1 MLDTIFYQF
10 LGQIAHISKT
20 INRIT
25 KEGSNDSLYSIVTTA
40 IVQGIKSVPVYVE
53 ADVSDG
59 MPLFEMVGF
68 LSSEVKESKERV
80 RTALRNSGYM
90 LPPKRITINFI
101 PANIR
106 KTGSG
111 FDLPIALAILCAM
124 GIVAEEELQNLF
136 VIGEISLK
144 GEIKPVNG
152 ILPMVSEAYERGV
165 GCCIVPLENR
175 KEAELVAGIK
185 VLAVQTINEV
195 IALLNGRSYEE
206 ILTERKQGRNSEGI
220 EACMSRTVTGIR
232 GTIGHIPDFAE
243 INGQHVLKRAC
254 ETAVSGMHN
263 LLMIGP
269 PGAGKTMA
277 AMRIPTI
284 LPPLKP
290 AEQMELSKI
299 YSVCGLFS
307 NRESLLDVRPF
318 RCPHHTITPQGL
330 AGGGAV
336 PRPGE
341 ISLAHK
347 GVLFLDELP
356 EFKKDTLEILR
367 QPMEDKVTRLVRLNG
382 NFEYPSD
389 FMLVAAMNPC
399 KCGYYPD
406 MQKCRCN
413 AASIERYINR
423 ISQPLLD
430 RIDIC
435 VATIQI
441 PFEELN
447 NVSKEET
454 SAQIRERVM
463 EVHERMQYRFRDE
476 NFMFNSQIPAA
487 KIKKYCKLDEKQECY
502 MEQMYQKLNLTARS
516 YHKILKVARTLA
528 DMDKSEEILMKHL
541 NEAICYRNVD
551 KQIWR

>member
-1 MLDTIFYQF
+1 M
-10 LGQIAHISKT
+10 
-20 INRIT
+20 
-25 KEGSNDSLYSIVTTA
+25 YSIVTTA

-59 MPLFEMVGF
+59 MPVFEMVGF

-90 LPPKRITINFI
+90 LPAKRITINFI

-111 FDLPIALAILCAM
+111 FDLPIALSILCAM
-124 GIVAEEELQNLF
+124 GIVPEEALQDVF
-136 VIGEISLK
+136 VVGEISLK

-152 ILPMVSEAYERGV
+152 ILPMVSEVCEKGKRK
-165 GCCIVPLENR
+165 CIVPFDNAR
-175 KEAELVAGIK
+175 EAGLVAGAEIF
-185 VLAVQTINEV
+185 AVQSLSEV
-195 IALLNGRSYEE
+195 IALLNGMAYEE
-206 ILTERKQGRNSEGI
+206 LLSARKTCESEKTADSTDANLGG
-220 EACMSRTVTGIR
+220 S
-232 GTIGHIPDFAE
+232 IPDFAE

-284 LPPLKP
+284 LPPLKMS
-290 AEQMELSKI
+290 EQMELSKI
-299 YSVCGLFS
+299 YSVCGMFS
-307 NRESLLDVRPF
+307 GREALLDVRPF

-367 QPMEDKVTRLVRLNG
+367 QPMEDKVARLVRLNG

-406 MQKCRCN
+406 MQKYRCN
-413 AASIERYINR
+413 AAGIERYINR

-435 VATIQI
+435 VATMQI

-447 NVSKEET
+447 GESKEET
-454 SAQIRERVM
+454 SEQIRARVV
-463 EVHERMQYRFRDE
+463 EVHERMQYRFREE
-476 NFMFNSQIPAA
+476 NFLFNSQIPAA
-487 KIKKYCKLDEKQECY
+487 KIKELSVR
-502 MEQMYQKLNLTARS
+502 A
-516 YHKILKVARTLA
+516 
-528 DMDKSEEILMKHL
+528 
-541 NEAICYRNVD
+541 EAIID
-551 KQIWR
+551 KARLYVLSELLDNSSSS

>member
-1 MLDTIFYQF
+1 
-10 LGQIAHISKT
+10 
-20 INRIT
+20 
-25 KEGSNDSLYSIVTTA
+25 LYSIVTTA

-59 MPLFEMVGF
+59 MPVFEMVGF

-90 LPPKRITINFI
+90 LPAKRITINFI

-111 FDLPIALAILCAM
+111 FDLPIALSILCAM
-124 GIVAEEELQNLF
+124 GIVPEEALQDVF
-136 VIGEISLK
+136 VVGEISLK

-152 ILPMVSEAYERGV
+152 ILPMVSEACEKGNRK
-165 GCCIVPLENR
+165 CIVPLENTL
-175 KEAELVAGIK
+175 EAGLVAGAEIYS
-185 VLAVQTINEV
+185 VQSLNEV
-195 IALLNGRSYEE
+195 IALLNGMPYGELLAARKMYE
-206 ILTERKQGRNSEGI
+206 G
-220 EACMSRTVTGIR
+220 EAISSFHVQNKGKTAGMCDAAAR
-232 GTIGHIPDFAE
+232 IPDFSE

-284 LPPLKP
+284 LPPLKMN
-290 AEQMELSKI
+290 EQMELSKI
-299 YSVCGLFS
+299 YSVCGMFS
-307 NRESLLDVRPF
+307 NREALMDVRPF

-367 QPMEDKVTRLVRLNG
+367 QPMEDKVARLVRLNG

-435 VATIQI
+435 VATMQI

-447 NVSKEET
+447 GESKEET

-463 EVHERMQYRFRDE
+463 EVHERMQYRFREE
-476 NFMFNSQIPAA
+476 NFLFNSQIPAA
-487 KIKKYCKLDEKQECY
+487 KIKEYCKLDAKQESY
-502 MEQMYQKLNLTARS
+502 MEQTYKKLNLTARA

-528 DMDKSEEILMKHL
+528 DMDKSEKIQMKHL

-551 KQIWR
+551 KQLWR

>member
-1 MLDTIFYQF
+1 M
-10 LGQIAHISKT
+10 
-20 INRIT
+20 
-25 KEGSNDSLYSIVTTA
+25 YSIVTTA

-59 MPLFEMVGF
+59 MPIFEMVGF

-80 RTALRNSGYM
+80 RTALRNSGYL
-90 LPPKRITINFI
+90 LPAKRITINFI

-106 KTGSG
+106 KTGLG
-111 FDLPIALAILCAM
+111 FDLPIVLSILCAM
-124 GIVAEEELQNLF
+124 GIVPEEALRDVF
-136 VIGEISLK
+136 VTGEISLK
-144 GEIKPVNG
+144 GEIRPVNG
-152 ILPMVSEAYERGV
+152 ILPMVSESYENGIRR
-165 GCCIVPLENR
+165 CIVPYENAR
-175 KEAELVAGIK
+175 EAGLVSGMQ
-185 VLAVQTINEV
+185 VYAVKTINEV
-195 IALLNGRSYEE
+195 IGILNGEVY
-206 ILTERKQGRNSEGI
+206 QPGRVENEKSKDVGSVAKAAE
-220 EACMSRTVTGIR
+220 
-232 GTIGHIPDFAE
+232 HIPDFAE

-290 AEQMELSKI
+290 NEQMELSKI
-299 YSVCGLFS
+299 YSVCGLFP
-307 NRESLLDVRPF
+307 NRESLMDVRPF

-330 AGGGAV
+330 AGGGSV

-367 QPMEDKVTRLVRLNG
+367 QPMEDKVARLVRLNG

-413 AASIERYINR
+413 ATSIERYINR

-435 VATIQI
+435 VATMQI

-447 NVSKEET
+447 GVSQEET
-454 SAQIRERVM
+454 SEQIRARVM
-463 EVHERMQYRFRDE
+463 EVHERMQHRFQNE
-476 NFMFNSQIPAA
+476 NFSFNSQIPAS
-487 KIKKYCKLDEKQECY
+487 KMREYCCLDAKQEAY
-502 MEQMYQKLNLTARS
+502 MEQTYKKLNLTARA

-528 DMDKSEEILMKHL
+528 DMDHSEKIQMKHL

-551 KQIWR
+551 KQLWR

>member
-1 MLDTIFYQF
+1 M
-10 LGQIAHISKT
+10 
-20 INRIT
+20 
-25 KEGSNDSLYSIVTTA
+25 YSIVKTA

-59 MPLFEMVGF
+59 MPIFEMVGF

-90 LPPKRITINFI
+90 LPAKRITINFT

-111 FDLPIALAILCAM
+111 FDLPIALSVLSAM
-124 GIVAEEELQNLF
+124 GIVPQEELQEIF
-136 VIGEISLK
+136 VIGEINLK
-144 GEIKPVNG
+144 GEVCPVNG
-152 ILPMVSEAYERGV
+152 ILPMISEAYESGMRS
-165 GCCIVPLENR
+165 CIVPLENAKEAALVVNMQIYAVKTIGEVIRMLNGEPHKVWDGCQADENSAKKEDSRR
-175 KEAELVAGIK
+175 KE
-185 VLAVQTINEV
+185 NE
-195 IALLNGRSYEE
+195 R
-206 ILTERKQGRNSEGI
+206 
-220 EACMSRTVTGIR
+220 
-232 GTIGHIPDFAE
+232 IPDFAE

-284 LPPLKP
+284 LPPLKNS
-290 AEQMELSKI
+290 EQMELSKI
-299 YSVCGLFS
+299 YSVSGMFS
-307 NRESLLDVRPF
+307 NRESLLNVRPF
-318 RCPHHTITPQGL
+318 RCPHHTITPQAL
-330 AGGGAV
+330 AGGGVV

-413 AASIERYINR
+413 TGEIERYINR

-435 VATIQI
+435 VATMQI

-447 NVSKEET
+447 GVSKEET
-454 SAQIRERVM
+454 SKQIRERVM
-463 EVHERMQYRFRDE
+463 EVHERMQFRFKNE
-476 NFMFNSQIPAA
+476 NFFYNSQIPAA
-487 KIKKYCKLDEKQECY
+487 KIKEYCTLDAKQERY
-502 MEQMYQKLNLTARS
+502 MEETYKTLNLTARS

-528 DMDKSEEILMKHL
+528 DMDCSEKIRMKHL

-551 KQIWR
+551 KQLWR

>member
-1 MLDTIFYQF
+1 M
-10 LGQIAHISKT
+10 
-20 INRIT
+20 
-25 KEGSNDSLYSIVTTA
+25 YSIVATA

-59 MPLFEMVGF
+59 MPIFEMVGF

-80 RTALRNSGYM
+80 RTALRNSGYL
-90 LPPKRITINFI
+90 LPAKRITINFV

-111 FDLPIALAILCAM
+111 FDLPIALSILCAM
-124 GIVAEEELQNLF
+124 GIVPEEELKDVF
-136 VIGEISLK
+136 VIGEISLN
-144 GEIKPVNG
+144 GEIRPVNG
-152 ILPMVSEAYERGV
+152 ILPMVSEASENGIKI
-165 GCCIVPLENR
+165 CIVPFENQ
-175 KEAELVAGIK
+175 KEASLVTDMQIY
-185 VLAVQTINEV
+185 AVKNINEV
-195 IALLNGRSYEE
+195 IDILNGETYEAKKRNA
-206 ILTERKQGRNSEGI
+206 IISGTSQRIPER
-220 EACMSRTVTGIR
+220 
-232 GTIGHIPDFAE
+232 IPDFSE
-243 INGQHVLKRAC
+243 INGQRVLKRAC

-284 LPPLKP
+284 LPPLNIR
-290 AEQMELSKI
+290 EQMELSKI
-299 YSVCGLFS
+299 YSVCGLFA
-307 NRESLLDVRPF
+307 NRESLMDVRPF

-330 AGGGAV
+330 AGGGSI
-336 PRPGE
+336 PKPGE

-356 EFKKDTLEILR
+356 EFKKDTLEVLR
-367 QPMEDKVTRLVRLNG
+367 QPMEEKVARLVRLNG
-382 NFEYPSD
+382 NFEYPAD

-413 AASIERYINR
+413 AGSIERYINR

-435 VATIQI
+435 IATTQI

-447 NVSKEET
+447 TESKEET

-463 EVHERMQYRFRDE
+463 EVHERMQFRYQNE
-476 NFMFNSQIPAA
+476 NFSFNSQIPAS
-487 KIKKYCKLDEKQECY
+487 KIKEYCKLDAEQESY
-502 MEQMYQKLNLTARS
+502 MEQTYKSLNLTARA

-528 DMDKSEEILMKHL
+528 DMDHSGGIQMRHL
-541 NEAICYRNVD
+541 NEAVCYRNVD
-551 KQIWR
+551 KKLWR

>member
-1 MLDTIFYQF
+1 M
-10 LGQIAHISKT
+10 
-20 INRIT
+20 
-25 KEGSNDSLYSIVTTA
+25 YSIVTTA
-40 IVQGIKSVPVYVE
+40 IVQGIKSMPVYVE

-59 MPLFEMVGF
+59 MPVFEMVGF

-90 LPPKRITINFI
+90 LPAKRITINFI

-124 GIVAEEELQNLF
+124 GIVPEEALQDVF

-152 ILPMVSEAYERGV
+152 ILPMVSEVCEKGSRK
-165 GCCIVPLENR
+165 CIVPAENAR
-175 KEAELVAGIK
+175 EAGLVAGAE
-185 VLAVQTINEV
+185 VYALHTLNEV
-195 IALLNGRSYEE
+195 IALLNGEPYEE
-206 ILTERKQGRNSEGI
+206 LLIGRERAHEETVVGKELRQRNVGGS
-220 EACMSRTVTGIR
+220 
-232 GTIGHIPDFAE
+232 HIPDFAE
-243 INGQHVLKRAC
+243 IHGQHVLKRAC

-284 LPPLKP
+284 LPPLKTS
-290 AEQMELSKI
+290 EQMELSKI

-307 NRESLLDVRPF
+307 NRESLMDVRPF

-330 AGGGAV
+330 AGGGV
-336 PRPGE
+336 IPRPGE

-367 QPMEDKVTRLVRLNG
+367 QPMEDKVARLVRLNG

-413 AASIERYINR
+413 ATSIERYINR

-435 VATIQI
+435 VATMQI

-447 NVSKEET
+447 GVSKEE
-454 SAQIRERVM
+454 SSEQIRERVM
-463 EVHERMQYRFRDE
+463 EVHERMQYRFREE
-476 NFMFNSQIPAA
+476 NFLFNSQIPAS
-487 KIKKYCKLDEKQECY
+487 KIKEYCKLDAKQESY
-502 MEQMYQKLNLTARS
+502 MEQTYKKLNLTARA

-528 DMDKSEEILMKHL
+528 DMDKSEDILMKHL

-551 KQIWR
+551 KQLWR